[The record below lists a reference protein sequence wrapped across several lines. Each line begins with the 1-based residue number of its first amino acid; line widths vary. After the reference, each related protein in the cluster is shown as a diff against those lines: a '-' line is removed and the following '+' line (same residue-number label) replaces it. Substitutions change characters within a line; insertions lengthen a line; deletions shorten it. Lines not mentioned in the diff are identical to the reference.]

1 MDQKRQPEVCGATLT
16 TPEHEKILRIYGHS
30 DENGYGSKGY
40 YEAEDFSLDEKLRT
54 ACEDACPS
62 LDDLFNQKRRDAI
75 IQLLN
80 QGANP
85 ALVDENGDNA
95 LMLFSGQNRSRATES
110 IDLEYLG
117 ASEGGRKNK
126 VQGVD
131 VNFIFY
137 KGRPIYEGDDL
148 YSEGISQGKKVFEDF
163 KANEEQLRLYK
174 KELEQQIKDLSR
186 EIAEIVVPSLLAK
199 GLDIN
204 ATNKDGKTALVIADE
219 KGNDELKQVLLKSG
233 ANEFDLKLRR
243 PQYKY
248 LVDQNDFRNISC
260 EKLGCEWSGFISQI
274 FESLS
279 NAKLR
284 RSSYPLAR
292 LNTEDNS
299 VSFFFESFEGGEEKR
314 ERLDM
319 FGFLSRDYV
328 KEQFKFHA
336 KHGAKITEGGHDKF
350 YENPDKLN
358 FKAGSQVIKLE
369 PIDEIS
375 RNFYLTYGLC
385 SGGELDQ
392 CLSCEVSTLALLEE
406 AKSYLEESADKEAE
420 VKVVEKMIEN
430 ERQKHPRSDLGQ
442 ASASQFKQADVL
454 KTGSKSLS

>member
-1 MDQKRQPEVCGATLT
+1 
-16 TPEHEKILRIYGHS
+16 
-30 DENGYGSKGY
+30 
-40 YEAEDFSLDEKLRT
+40 
-54 ACEDACPS
+54 
-62 LDDLFNQKRRDAI
+62 
-75 IQLLN
+75 
-80 QGANP
+80 
-85 ALVDENGDNA
+85 
-95 LMLFSGQNRSRATES
+95 MLFSGQNRSRATES
-110 IDLEYLG
+110 IDLEYLE

-126 VQGVD
+126 VQGMD

-204 ATNKDGKTALVIADE
+204 AANKDGKTALVIADE

-233 ANEFDLKLRR
+233 ANEFDLKLRL

-375 RNFYLTYGLC
+375 RNFYSEC
-385 SGGELDQ
+385 
-392 CLSCEVSTLALLEE
+392 
-406 AKSYLEESADKEAE
+406 
-420 VKVVEKMIEN
+420 
-430 ERQKHPRSDLGQ
+430 P
-442 ASASQFKQADVL
+442 
-454 KTGSKSLS
+454 SLRE